1 MRAAAR
7 LARAAR
13 RAALAGVPVAL
24 EELIL
29 EIDGLDAEGR
39 GVAREPD
46 GKVVFVDGALPGE
59 RAAVRIMTGGR
70 RFDLGRADRL
80 LNESPGRRTPRCPH
94 FGVCGGCATQH
105 VDLATQMAAKQDWL
119 LQNLARIGKGRPER
133 VLPRSEEHTSELQSR
148 LHLLC

>member
-29 EIDGLDAEGR
+29 EIEGLDAEGR

-70 RFDLGRADRL
+70 RFDLGRANPAQGIARPPNATLPALRRL
-80 LNESPGRRTPRCPH
+80 RRLRHAARRSRHADGRQAGLAAAEPGTHRQGAARAGAADDQRR
-94 FGVCGGCATQH
+94 
-105 VDLATQMAAKQDWL
+105 
-119 LQNLARIGKGRPER
+119 
-133 VLPRSEEHTSELQSR
+133 
-148 LHLLC
+148 